1 MTFALSSVYTALM
14 TELSALAGEDDKGTR
29 LDRFLSEQFEALSR
43 SRAKTL
49 IKEGHV
55 RQRRGGD
62 DIVQDDPKTPAIP
75 GVEYTVLLP
84 DPVPAV
90 PEPEDIPL
98 DVLFED
104 EHLILINKASGMA
117 VHPAPGTWQ
126 APLEYPRSALTV
138 PWSWTAPRTPSSRR

>member
-14 TELSALAGEDDKGTR
+14 TELSALAGENDKGTR

-62 DIVQDDPKTPAIP
+62 DSVQND
-75 GVEYTVLLP
+75 YL
-84 DPVPAV
+84 
-90 PEPEDIPL
+90 
-98 DVLFED
+98 
-104 EHLILINKASGMA
+104 
-117 VHPAPGTWQ
+117 
-126 APLEYPRSALTV
+126 
-138 PWSWTAPRTPSSRR
+138 